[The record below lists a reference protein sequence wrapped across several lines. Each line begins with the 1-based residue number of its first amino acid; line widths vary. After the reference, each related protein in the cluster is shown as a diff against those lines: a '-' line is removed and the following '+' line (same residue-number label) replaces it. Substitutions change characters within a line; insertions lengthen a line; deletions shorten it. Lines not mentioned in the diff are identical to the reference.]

1 MSPRFVVLG
10 LCLAAAPLLLFH
22 GGLLGQAVC
31 QVTESEV
38 VSSVLLFSGTR
49 LVFASQPVVECDD
62 GTRVQA
68 DSAEVNE
75 AAGVTRFFG
84 NVQFQDPSRTLTSEF
99 AEFYDRQDRLF
110 AWNGVVL
117 TQTEEGTVMRGDTL
131 EYYRASDFQ
140 PEDLL
145 SMRGGRV
152 ESSLPPRSGT
162 GSPYDV
168 ESDRLTIQGEDR
180 VTAVGMVS
188 VVRDSLR
195 AWGDTMTFNPDSDRL
210 RLGGLA
216 RIEGANYDLR
226 AAIIELLVPGDTL
239 REVIAIE
246 RPVLTTVG
254 LILTAPRE
262 IRIDL
267 EGGELERLVAV
278 GFPAPDPAS
287 IAEPAPG
294 DTTPEPPR
302 ERPVAQ
308 AEDFVLTG
316 DSLDIAA
323 PGGILDRV
331 LAVGSGR
338 GESIREDST
347 AAERAAR
354 EELPEL
360 LRNDWIEGD
369 TILALFIPAKAGA
382 VPGTVSDSLPRLP
395 GPDPAFLAGGPV
407 EADSTD
413 STEAAYRLDRLVA
426 RGNAR
431 SLYRVAP
438 SDSTAAPDAPKAIH
452 YVLGRVIT
460 VIMQDGEVERM
471 DVEGPRG
478 LHLEPRTGGTP
489 PPPTVP
495 DTTTP
500 PPGPES
506 APSEP
511 GPPPGGGSQ
520 GSPGEDEAQESPGAA
535 PGRISVV
542 QPVGRGRWAA

>member
-1 MSPRFVVLG
+1 MSPRLLVIG
-10 LCLAAAPLLLFH
+10 LCVAAAPLLLFH
-22 GGLLGQAVC
+22 GPVVGQAVC
-31 QVTESEV
+31 QVTESDV
-38 VSSVLLFSGTR
+38 VSSILLFSGTR

-84 NVQFQDPSRTLTSEF
+84 NVQFEDPTRTLTSEF

-110 AWNGVVL
+110 AWNDVVL
-117 TQTEEGTVMRGDTL
+117 TQTDEGTVMRGDTL

-246 RPVLTTVG
+246 RPVLTTDG
-254 LILTAPRE
+254 LVLTAPRE
-262 IRIDL
+262 IRIDM
-267 EGGELERLVAV
+267 EEGELERLVAV
-278 GFPAPDPAS
+278 GFPPPDSAS
-287 IAEPAPG
+287 MPERAPG
-294 DTTPEPPR
+294 DTLPLPPL

-323 PGGILDRV
+323 PAGVLDRV

-338 GESIREDST
+338 GESIRPDST
-347 AAERAAR
+347 DAQRAAR
-354 EELPEL
+354 EALPEV

-369 TILALFIPAKAGA
+369 TILALFVPAEADPEAGA
-382 VPGTVSDSLPRLP
+382 ATVPVPPAPEVDTA
-395 GPDPAFLAGGPV
+395 GPDAASVDEESP
-407 EADSTD
+407 
-413 STEAAYRLDRLVA
+413 EAAYRLDRLIA

-438 SDSTAAPDAPKAIH
+438 SDSAAAPDAPKAIH
-452 YVLGRVIT
+452 YVVGRVIT
-460 VIMQDGEVERM
+460 VTMTGGEVDRM
-471 DVEGPRG
+471 DVESPRG
-478 LHLEPRTGGTP
+478 LHLEPRSGGP
-489 PPPTVP
+489 PPAAPPP
-495 DTTTP
+495 DTTSVRR
-500 PPGPES
+500 GPDV
-506 APSEP
+506 
-511 GPPPGGGSQ
+511 GI
-520 GSPGEDEAQESPGAA
+520 PGEPAPAVQGRLAVPSVAASGARTHS
-535 PGRISVV
+535 GRSRRTV
-542 QPVGRGRWAA
+542 P

>member
-1 MSPRFVVLG
+1 VSPRFVVLG
-10 LCLAAAPLLLFH
+10 LCIAAAPLLLFH

-31 QVTESEV
+31 QVTESDV

-84 NVQFQDPSRTLTSEF
+84 NVQFEDPTRTLTSEF

-117 TQTEEGTVMRGDTL
+117 TQTDEGTVMRGDTL

-152 ESSLPPRSGT
+152 ETSLPPRSGV

-180 VTAVGMVS
+180 VRAVGMVS

-195 AWGDTMTFNPDSDRL
+195 AWGDTMTFNPDSDLL

-246 RPVLTTVG
+246 RPVLTTDG
-254 LILTAPRE
+254 LILNAPRE
-262 IRIDL
+262 IRIDML
-267 EGGELERLVAV
+267 EGELERLVAV
-278 GFPAPDPAS
+278 GFPPPDPEAV
-287 IAEPAPG
+287 AEPAPG
-294 DTTPEPPR
+294 DTLPLPPR

-323 PGGILDRV
+323 PGGVLDRV
-331 LAVGSGR
+331 LAIGSGR
-338 GESIREDST
+338 GESIRVDST
-347 AAERAAR
+347 DAQRAAR
-354 EELPEL
+354 EALPEV

-369 TILALFIPAKAGA
+369 TILALFVPAETGMVPEGA
-382 VPGTVSDSLPRLP
+382 TGPVPPPPDADSALPGTTPAASD
-395 GPDPAFLAGGPV
+395 
-407 EADSTD
+407 T
-413 STEAAYRLDRLVA
+413 TEAAYRLDRLIA

-438 SDSTAAPDAPKAIH
+438 SDTTAAPDAPKAIH

-460 VIMQDGEVERM
+460 VIMTDGEVERM

-478 LHLEPRTGGTP
+478 LHMEPRQGGTP
-489 PPPTVP
+489 PVAPAP
-495 DTTTP
+495 DSLP
-500 PPGPES
+500 PPPDS
-506 APSEP
+506 ARIPPSPGTPDPTPDGERP
-511 GPPPGGGSQ
+511 GPLAGSQ
-520 GSPGEDEAQESPGAA
+520 GRHRRHRRRAA
-535 PGRISVV
+535 
-542 QPVGRGRWAA
+542 

>member
-1 MSPRFVVLG
+1 MRPHFVVLG
-10 LCLAAAPLLLFH
+10 LCIALAPLLLFH
-22 GGLLGQAVC
+22 GGLPGQAVC
-31 QVTESEV
+31 QVTESDV

-84 NVQFQDPSRTLTSEF
+84 NVQFEDPTRTLTSEF

-117 TQTEEGTVMRGDTL
+117 TQTDEGTVMRGDTL

-246 RPVLTTVG
+246 RPVLTTDG
-254 LILTAPRE
+254 LILNAPRE

-267 EGGELERLVAV
+267 LDGELQRLVAV
-278 GFPAPDPAS
+278 GFPPPDPEAL
-287 IAEPAPG
+287 PAPTPG
-294 DTTPEPPR
+294 DTLPLPPR

-323 PGGILDRV
+323 PGGVLDRV

-338 GESIREDST
+338 GQSIREDST
-347 AAERAAR
+347 EAQRAAR
-354 EELPEL
+354 EALPEV

-369 TILALFIPAKAGA
+369 TILALFVPTDMGA
-382 VPGTVSDSLPRLP
+382 TADGGAEPVPPTSPGDTALAAAASASSD
-395 GPDPAFLAGGPV
+395 
-407 EADSTD
+407 T
-413 STEAAYRLDRLVA
+413 TEAAYRLDRLIA

-438 SDSTAAPDAPKAIH
+438 SDTTAAPDAPKAIH
-452 YVLGRVIT
+452 YVMGRVIT
-460 VIMQDGEVERM
+460 VIMTDGEVERM

-478 LHLEPRTGGTP
+478 LHLEPRHGGTP
-489 PPPTVP
+489 SSAPEPDSLQPPPDSIP
-495 DTTTP
+495 IP
-500 PPGPES
+500 PSPGTPES
-506 APSEP
+506 SPEGERATPVV
-511 GPPPGGGSQ
+511 GS
-520 GSPGEDEAQESPGAA
+520 
-535 PGRISVV
+535 
-542 QPVGRGRWAA
+542 RGRYRRQRRRAA

>member
-1 MSPRFVVLG
+1 MSPRLLVLG
-10 LCLAAAPLLLFH
+10 LCVATAPVLLFH
-22 GGLLGQAVC
+22 GEALGQAVC

-49 LVFASQPVVECDD
+49 LVFASKPVVECDD

-84 NVQFQDPSRTLTSEF
+84 NVQFEDPTRTLTSEF

-117 TQTEEGTVMRGDTL
+117 TQTDEGTVMRGDTL

-152 ESSLPPRSGT
+152 ESTLPPRSGT
-162 GSPYDV
+162 GAPYDV

-216 RIEGANYDLR
+216 RIEGSNYDLR

-246 RPVLTTVG
+246 RPVLTTEG
-254 LILTAPRE
+254 LVLTAPRE

-267 EGGELERLVAV
+267 DAGELERLVAV
-278 GFPAPDPAS
+278 GFPLPVVTEEPEAAPA
-287 IAEPAPG
+287 
-294 DTTPEPPR
+294 DTLPQPPR

-308 AEDFVLTG
+308 AEDFVLSG

-323 PGGILDRV
+323 PGGVLDRV
-331 LAVGSGR
+331 LAVGAGR
-338 GESIREDST
+338 GESLRADTT
-347 AAERAAR
+347 AAGVAAR
-354 EELPEL
+354 EALPEV

-369 TILALFIPAKAGA
+369 TILAFFVPTDPAGA
-382 VPGTVSDSLPRLP
+382 SGAAGDSLPPLP
-395 GPDPAFLAGGPV
+395 APETLVGAQGPQS
-407 EADSTD
+407 ADT
-413 STEAAYRLDRLVA
+413 TEAAYRLDRLVA

-431 SLYRVAP
+431 SLYRVAAA
-438 SDSTAAPDAPKAIH
+438 DSAAAPDAPKAIH
-452 YVLGRVIT
+452 YVLGRTIVVT
-460 VIMQDGEVERM
+460 MTDGEVDRM

-478 LHLEPRTGGTP
+478 IHLEPRPGGAP
-489 PPPTVP
+489 PAIAPP
-495 DTTTP
+495 DTSQVNPGSTP
-500 PPGPES
+500 GVLPGLL
-506 APSEP
+506 
-511 GPPPGGGSQ
+511 PGGPDTPREAERSIPAHRS
-520 GSPGEDEAQESPGAA
+520 SPGHRRRRRQAA
-535 PGRISVV
+535 
-542 QPVGRGRWAA
+542 

>member
-1 MSPRFVVLG
+1 MSPRFLVLG
-10 LCLAAAPLLLFH
+10 LCIAAAPLLLFH

-31 QVTESEV
+31 QVTESDV

-84 NVQFQDPSRTLTSEF
+84 NVQFEDPTRTLTSEF

-110 AWNGVVL
+110 AWNAVVL
-117 TQTEEGTVMRGDTL
+117 TQTDEGTVMRGDTL

-152 ESSLPPRSGT
+152 QSSLPPRSGT

-246 RPVLTTVG
+246 RPVLTTDG
-254 LILTAPRE
+254 LTLNAPRE
-262 IRIDL
+262 IRIDML
-267 EGGELERLVAV
+267 EGELQRLVAV
-278 GFPAPDPAS
+278 GFPPPDPEAQP
-287 IAEPAPG
+287 EPTPG
-294 DTTPEPPR
+294 DTLPLPPR

-323 PGGILDRV
+323 PGGVLDRV

-338 GESIREDST
+338 GESIRVDST
-347 AAERAAR
+347 EAQRAAR
-354 EELPEL
+354 EALPEV

-369 TILALFIPAKAGA
+369 TILALFVPAESGAMPGDTTGPIPLASAPDTA
-382 VPGTVSDSLPRLP
+382 PPEVAPAASD
-395 GPDPAFLAGGPV
+395 
-407 EADSTD
+407 T
-413 STEAAYRLDRLVA
+413 TETAYRLDRLIA

-438 SDSTAAPDAPKAIH
+438 SDTTAAPDAPKAIH
-452 YVLGRVIT
+452 YVVGRVIT
-460 VIMQDGEVERM
+460 VTMTDGEVDRM

-478 LHLEPRTGGTP
+478 LHLEPRQGGTP
-489 PPPTVP
+489 AAPPAPDSLQPPP
-495 DTTTP
+495 DTTRP
-500 PPGPES
+500 PP
-506 APSEP
+506 
-511 GPPPGGGSQ
+511 
-520 GSPGEDEAQESPGAA
+520 SPGAPEPIRDGERGA
-535 PGRISVV
+535 PVAGS
-542 QPVGRGRWAA
+542 RGPYRRQRRRAA

>member
-1 MSPRFVVLG
+1 MSPRWVL
-10 LCLAAAPLLLFH
+10 LAACVAAAPLLLLPA
-22 GGLLGQAVC
+22 GVLGQAVC
-31 QVTESEV
+31 QVTQSEV

-84 NVQFQDPSRTLTSEF
+84 NVEFQDPTRTLTSEF

-117 TQTEEGTVMRGDTL
+117 TQTDEGTVMRGDTL

-152 ESSLPPRSGT
+152 ESTLPPRSGT
-162 GSPYDV
+162 GSPYEV

-195 AWGDTMTFNPDSDRL
+195 AWGDTMTFNPESDRL

-216 RIEGANYDLR
+216 RIEGSNYDLR

-239 REVIAIE
+239 REVIAVE
-246 RPVLTTVG
+246 RPVLTTEG
-254 LILTAPRE
+254 LELTAPRE

-267 EGGELERLVAV
+267 DAGELERLVAV
-278 GFPAPDPAS
+278 GFPLPPV
-287 IAEPAPG
+287 AEDAEAAPG
-294 DTTPEPPR
+294 DTLPSPPR
-302 ERPVAQ
+302 ERPVAR
-308 AEDFVLTG
+308 AEDFVLSG

-323 PGGILDRV
+323 PGGVLDRV
-331 LAVGSGR
+331 LAVGAGR
-338 GESIREDST
+338 GESLRADTT
-347 AAERAAR
+347 AAGVAAR
-354 EELPEL
+354 EALPEV

-369 TILALFIPAKAGA
+369 TILAFFVPTGLEAPSDPAA
-382 VPGTVSDSLPRLP
+382 VDSLPAP
-395 GPDPAFLAGGPV
+395 PAPEV
-407 EADSTD
+407 ADT
-413 STEAAYRLDRLVA
+413 TEARYRLDRLVA

-431 SLYRVAP
+431 SLYRVAA
-438 SDSTAAPDAPKAIH
+438 SDSTAAPDGARAIH
-452 YVLGRVIT
+452 YVLGRTIVVT
-460 VIMQDGEVERM
+460 MTDGEVERM

-478 LHLEPRTGGTP
+478 IHLEPRGGSPGAPVTP
-489 PPPTVP
+489 P
-495 DTTTP
+495 DTTGVNP
-500 PPGPES
+500 L
-506 APSEP
+506 
-511 GPPPGGGSQ
+511 PPGGV
-520 GSPGEDEAQESPGAA
+520 DEAAPAQRAPLQGEERSSHVLARTGPGHRRQRRRAA
-535 PGRISVV
+535 
-542 QPVGRGRWAA
+542 

>member
-1 MSPRFVVLG
+1 MSPRLVIVG
-10 LCLAAAPLLLFH
+10 LCIAAAPLLLFH
-22 GGLLGQAVC
+22 GALLGQAVC

-84 NVQFQDPSRTLTSEF
+84 NVQFEDPTRTLTSEF

-110 AWNGVVL
+110 AWNDVVL
-117 TQTEEGTVMRGDTL
+117 TQTDEGTVMRGDTL

-246 RPVLTTVG
+246 RPVLTTDG
-254 LILTAPRE
+254 LVLTAPRE
-262 IRIDL
+262 IRIDM
-267 EGGELERLVAV
+267 EEGELERLVAV
-278 GFPAPDPAS
+278 GFPPPDSAS
-287 IAEPAPG
+287 IPERAPG
-294 DTTPEPPR
+294 DTMPPPPR

-323 PGGILDRV
+323 PGGALDRV

-338 GESIREDST
+338 GESIRPDTT
-347 AAERAAR
+347 AAGQAAR
-354 EELPEL
+354 EALPEV

-369 TILALFIPAKAGA
+369 TILALFIPADSGE
-382 VPGTVSDSLPRLP
+382 VSDTTTGSLDTVSA
-395 GPDPAFLAGGPV
+395 PDPALLEIAPA
-407 EADSTD
+407 ESD
-413 STEAAYRLDRLVA
+413 STEAAYRLDRLIA

-438 SDSTAAPDAPKAIH
+438 SDSAAAPDAPKAIH
-452 YVLGRVIT
+452 YVVGRVIT
-460 VIMQDGEVERM
+460 VLMTDGEVERM

-478 LHLEPRTGGTP
+478 LHLEPRSGGAPPVATPPDTVPPRPDSSAVEPSAP
-489 PPPTVP
+489 PPPDP
-495 DTTTP
+495 DRRQ
-500 PPGPES
+500 
-506 APSEP
+506 EP
-511 GPPPGGGSQ
+511 A
-520 GSPGEDEAQESPGAA
+520 SPLAGAA
-535 PGRISVV
+535 LRGHRRRQGRRV
-542 QPVGRGRWAA
+542 A

>member
-1 MSPRFVVLG
+1 MMFRLRSVVAAAFG
-10 LCLAAAPLLLFH
+10 LALAPLLMEGAALS
-22 GGLLGQAVC
+22 GQAVC

-38 VSSVLLFSGTR
+38 VSAVLLFSGTR
-49 LVFASQPVVECDD
+49 LVFASKPVVQCDD
-62 GTRVQA
+62 GTRVQS

-75 AAGVTRFFG
+75 AAGITRFFG
-84 NVQFQDPSRTLTSEF
+84 NVQFEDTTRRLTSRF

-110 AWNGVVL
+110 AWDNVVL
-117 TQTEEGTVMRGDTL
+117 TQLDEGTVMRGDTL
-131 EYYRASDFQ
+131 EYYRASTFQ

-152 ESSLPPRSGT
+152 NSSLPPRSGT

-210 RLGGLA
+210 RLSGLA
-216 RIEGANYDLR
+216 RIEGADYNLR
-226 AAIIELLVPGDTL
+226 GSIIELLVPGDTL

-246 RPVLTTVG
+246 RPVLTTEG
-254 LILTAPRE
+254 LVLTAPRE

-267 EGGELERLVAV
+267 LDGELERLVAV

-287 IAEPAPG
+287 VPPRDPG
-294 DTTPEPPR
+294 DTLPAPPP
-302 ERPVAQ
+302 ERPRAE

-323 PGGILDRV
+323 PGGVLERV
-331 LAVGSGR
+331 LAIGAGR
-338 GESIREDST
+338 GESLREDTT
-347 AAERAAR
+347 AAAAEARA
-354 EELPEL
+354 ELPEV

-369 TILALFIPAKAGA
+369 TILAFF
-382 VPGTVSDSLPRLP
+382 VPTDLPSS
-395 GPDPAFLAGGPV
+395 GVGEAEGPV
-407 EADSTD
+407 IPGDSILHVVELLPPGSGGVGSEADTSQPR
-413 STEAAYRLDRLVA
+413 YRLDRLVA

-438 SDSTAAPDAPKAIH
+438 SDTTAPPGSPDAIH
-452 YVLGRVIT
+452 YVIGRVIT
-460 VIMQDGEVERM
+460 VILTNGEVERM

-478 LHLEPRTGGTP
+478 LHLEPRSGSP
-489 PPPTVP
+489 PPAATP
-495 DTTTP
+495 DTMTP
-500 PPGPES
+500 VGE
-506 APSEP
+506 A
-511 GPPPGGGSQ
+511 PPPGGN
-520 GSPGEDEAQESPGAA
+520 QEPDAREW
-535 PGRISVV
+535 PHRVV
-542 QPVGRGRWAA
+542 GWTTWRVWT